1 MDFPVAIG
9 CREAVKCPVK
19 PPARLCSRRD
29 TGPESRETKDTSGVC
44 DLFFFPLNLHL
55 CVDTDLGLNHAVPLK
70 SHLSYDVA
78 HINLQRETT
87 QLLAWDLSDDM

>member
-9 CREAVKCPVK
+9 CRAAVKCPVK

-44 DLFFFPLNLHL
+44 DLFFFPLNF
-55 CVDTDLGLNHAVPLK
+55 DTDLGLNHAVPLK

-87 QLLAWDLSDDM
+87 QLLAWHLSDDV